1 MSTAAHPSFRSQR
14 TALAALMAAT
24 GLGTPGVQAQVP
36 WDGQVR
42 AEINAPGTN
51 TQGPLAQALGLQPGI
66 AKPAA
71 AGAAV
76 ESELRAN
83 AHGLGLKA
91 TARTEKL
98 EGGTVHTTGWINEA
112 QASVSVGSWS
122 LSAGK
127 KIVAWD
133 VGYGFRPNDVVQQEA
148 RRTLLTVTATGR
160 PLLVAEYF
168 DADNAA
174 ALVWV
179 NPTATRDAA
188 GAQEPALAAR
198 LYRRD
203 GSADWHLFARYGRRT
218 GWSLG
223 LASAWVASDAL
234 ELHASARA
242 LNRADTLAFRADGSH
257 LSSANPW
264 QAATVGRTQQAVF
277 GGTWT
282 NAAQF
287 SLLVEAWWDGT
298 APANAQWNAWNDR
311 NRQLIALAKTPAP
324 KAAIAGNLAWQT
336 TAFNASTNLRQTNVF
351 ARASLTQDHWQPA
364 LDVLVAPADG
374 GRIVTASLGWQGD
387 KVRWDG
393 GYRAYGGRAN
403 SIIAQLPT
411 RHIGYVVATWAF

>member
-1 MSTAAHPSFRSQR
+1 MAAQSSLRSQR
-14 TALAALMAAT
+14 AALAALVAAS
-24 GLGTPGVQAQVP
+24 GLGMPEVHAQVQ

-51 TQGPLAQALGLQPGI
+51 TRGPLAQAIRLQPGI

-71 AGAAV
+71 AGAAL

-83 AHGLGLKA
+83 GHGLGLTA

-98 EGGTVHTTGWINEA
+98 EGDTVHTTGWINEA
-112 QASVSVGSWS
+112 QASISVGSWS

-160 PLLVAEYF
+160 PLVMAEYF

-179 NPTATRDAA
+179 NPTATRDAT

-203 GSADWHLFARYGRRT
+203 GAVDWHLFARVGQRT
-218 GWSLG
+218 GLSLG

-234 ELHASARA
+234 ELHASVRT
-242 LNRADTLAFRADGSH
+242 LNRADTLALRSDGSL
-257 LSSANPW
+257 LSIANPW
-264 QAATVGRTQQAVF
+264 QPATAWRTQQAAF

-287 SLLVEAWWDGT
+287 SLLLEAWWDGT
-298 APANAQWNAWNDR
+298 APTNAQWNAWNDR
-311 NRQLIALAKTPAP
+311 NRQLLALAKTPAP
-324 KAAIAGNLAWQT
+324 TQAIAGNLAWQT

-351 ARASLTQDHWQPA
+351 ARASLTQEHWQPA
-364 LDVLVAPADG
+364 LDVLFTPEDG
-374 GRIVTASLGWQGD
+374 GRIITASVGWQGD
-387 KVRWDG
+387 RVRWEG
-393 GYRAYGGRAN
+393 GYRAYGGADN
-403 SIIAQLPT
+403 SIIAQLPN
-411 RHIGYVVATWAF
+411 RRVGYLAATWAF